1 MLAALALTQTIGYGV
16 LYYAFA
22 VVLNPIATDLRTST
36 AAVTGALTL
45 AVLTTA
51 TAAVPVGRWLDRHSG
66 RALMTAGSVLGAG
79 AVAAW
84 SQVHSIVELYL
95 VFAVIGA
102 ASAMVLYEP
111 AFAVIVARVPPYR
124 RSSALLAV
132 TIVAGFASSIFFP
145 LTGVLVARL
154 GWRVTLLVL
163 AALFGAIT
171 IPLHA
176 CALPAGSAPH
186 APADAPADTPA
197 AASGRPAALRDPG
210 FWLLTAAFTAH
221 TGAVAVMS
229 VHLVAYLVR
238 LGHPPGF
245 AATVAGALGA
255 LSVTGR
261 VTTTGLSRRWSIS
274 AVTAVIFILQA
285 IAVALLPAVGSSH
298 AGALTCVVVFGLG
311 FGVGTIARPAILAD
325 RYGAAGYAGIAG
337 MVALPA
343 TLAKA
348 AAPLAAAMLATSIGG
363 YAIVMAATAI
373 ACAAAGGLL
382 GIAARQRPGARVRRS
397 AAGNAHR

>member
-1 MLAALALTQTIGYGV
+1 MLAALALTQTVGYGV

-22 VVLNPIATDLRTST
+22 VVLNPIATDLHTST

-66 RALMTAGSVLGAG
+66 RALMTAGSVLGTG

-84 SQVHSIVELYL
+84 SQVHSIGELYA
-95 VFAVIGA
+95 VFAVIGV

-111 AFAVIVARVPPYR
+111 AFAIIVARVLSYQ

-145 LTGVLVARL
+145 LTGVLVAQL

-163 AALFGAIT
+163 AGLFGAIT

-186 APADAPADTPA
+186 ALADAPA
-197 AASGRPAALRDPG
+197 AASGRQGALKDPG

-261 VTTTGLSRRWSIS
+261 VATTGLSRRWPIS
-274 AVTAVIFILQA
+274 AVTVIIFVLQA

-298 AGALTCVVVFGLG
+298 AGAVTCVVVFGLG
-311 FGVGTIARPAILAD
+311 FGVGTIARPAVLAD
-325 RYGAAGYAGIAG
+325 RYGVAGYAGIAG
-337 MVALPA
+337 ALALPA
-343 TLAKA
+343 TIAKA

-382 GIAARQRPGARVRRS
+382 GIAAARRS
-397 AAGNAHR
+397 